1 MATAT
6 DTQLEFNLGENET
19 ATDVS
24 LPENNKQETFETL
37 ETPEAS
43 ESTNVV
49 QESDSPSNREEL
61 ETVNE
66 GVQKRISKL
75 TARMREAERREQA
88 AIEYAKGLQTQTQTL
103 QQKLVHTDYSRLNE
117 AKTRLDTQQTAL
129 KSIIRKA
136 REEGDIDT
144 ETEANQR
151 LTDLTMEQRQ
161 VAGWLQTQEQQ
172 VQAYQQQPQNYQQQ
186 PQGYQQPPQ
195 NYQQP
200 LPPPQQRAAPSP
212 QAEEWAERNP
222 WFGQDR
228 MLTYAAWGIHETL
241 VSQEGIDP
249 SSDEYYTELDRRL
262 QTEFPNRFQNASSAS
277 QTRQQRA
284 APTVAPA
291 TRSSG
296 INSARRTVRLS
307 PSQVAIAKKLG
318 VPLEEY
324 AKYVKE

>member
-6 DTQLEFNLGENET
+6 DTQLEFDLGENEIE
-19 ATDVS
+19 TDVS
-24 LPENNKQETFETL
+24 ISENNKTEVFET
-37 ETPEAS
+37 
-43 ESTNVV
+43 
-49 QESDSPSNREEL
+49 SDSSSEEQNAVPSNREEL
-61 ETVNE
+61 ETISDN
-66 GVQKRISKL
+66 VQKRISKL

-88 AIEYAKGLQTQTQTL
+88 AVEYAKGLQTQTQTL

-129 KSIIRKA
+129 RSIIRKA

-161 VAGWLQTQEQQ
+161 VAGWLQSQEQQ
-172 VQAYQQQPQNYQQQ
+172 VQAYQQQPQQ
-186 PQGYQQPPQ
+186 Q

-200 LPPPQQRAAPSP
+200 APVYQPPQRAAPSP

-228 MLTYAAWGIHETL
+228 VMTYAAWGIHETL
-241 VSQEGIDP
+241 VSQEGVDP

-262 QTEFPNRFQNASSAS
+262 QTEFPSRFQNSGSAS
-277 QTRQQRA
+277 QIRQQRA
-284 APTVAPA
+284 APAVAPA
-291 TRSSG
+291 SRSSG